1 MLSNVILYGFYENVK
16 GFFQNN
22 LLNKHGWCIC
32 NWTLF
37 GRKFT
42 FTSDKLGPSRDQV
55 KILEKAS
62 SGAALAD
69 LMAVANRS
77 NRTKFRDQVINPL
90 VKDGLLEMT
99 DPDSPR
105 SPQQKYRLTEL
116 GKALLEELGKSKK

>member
-1 MLSNVILYGFYENVK
+1 MLSNVILYGFSENDK
-16 GFFQNN
+16 GFFQNS
-22 LLNKHGWCIC
+22 LLNKHRWCIC

-42 FTSDKLGPSRDQV
+42 GTSDKQGPSRDQL

-62 SGAALAD
+62 SGAALAY
-69 LMAVANRS
+69 LMAVAKRS

-90 VKDGLLEMT
+90 VEEGWLEMT

-105 SPQQKYRLTEL
+105 SPQQKYRLTEQ
-116 GKALLEELGKSKK
+116 GKALLEEMGKGKK